1 MTSLF
6 DTDAGLFENSGGD
19 RVAAVMNALASL
31 AKHSPSG
38 HLDGLRAAGGDA
50 LTPNWRTFFE
60 KALAAMPANERS
72 VEALLGELEQSQATL
87 TRKIANNGITY
98 NLYSDALAGQARP
111 WSLDLLPMII
121 DQAQWAQ
128 IERGVSQ
135 RAELLNH
142 ILADVYGEQTL
153 VRGGMLP
160 TALVQGHP
168 AYLRPAHGITP
179 RGKTFL
185 HVAAFDLA
193 RGPDGNWWVMSQRT
207 QAPSGLGYALENRMI
222 VSRLFPDAFRALHV
236 DKLVASYKTL
246 INSLMTHS
254 PAGVDARVVLL
265 TPGPYS
271 ETYFEHVYLARY
283 LGIGLVEGGDLVV
296 RDERVWLKTLK
307 GLEPVDVILR
317 RLDDDFLDPLEL
329 RADSA
334 LGIPGMLQAYRAGNV
349 VLANAP
355 GTGFLES
362 AAILGFLPKI
372 CKAVMGQTLAI
383 PSIASWWCGER
394 SALRTLMPQLN
405 DYVLKPTFNDP
416 GRRFVPAIG
425 KSLSVRER
433 EQWTGR
439 IAMHPEDFSAQAFL
453 PLAHNPSW
461 QGVRSATPTSPVASP
476 IASRAGMVRVFALS
490 NGPGQWHVM
499 PGGLAR
505 IAPEGR
511 DVVSMYRGG
520 SSADIWVITGRN
532 TDEAVPL
539 SSTLTPISAHRAT
552 LGIASRA
559 AENLF
564 WFGRYTERLEN
575 TTRLARVT
583 LEALAGE
590 AEETPETLDWLH
602 RLALSNGLVSK
613 AVPSPKK
620 SATLF
625 ERALIA
631 SLADRTGK
639 LGAYSVAATLES
651 LRFSAFA
658 VRERL
663 ALEQWTL
670 VATSATEFDAAM
682 AGAAGQSGET
692 RNTQQAPN
700 ITTQQAP
707 NITTQQAPNIT
718 TQQALRA
725 LERLTTN
732 VMAMTGAQT
741 DRMTRDDGW
750 RLLSMGRHIE
760 RMSTLAEA
768 LSEAFDTG
776 TLKSDIGFSLVLSF
790 FDSTITYR
798 SRYLQQRDPQ
808 ALAELLA
815 LDRDNPRS
823 LAWISQTLASRIAK
837 LSETPNGTVPSMLTS
852 FDLPHQWKNEEAM
865 ALACADD
872 TEAIVE
878 LLRGARLDAFS
889 ISDALSQRYFSHAE
903 AADTVVGA

>member
-6 DTDAGLFENSGGD
+6 DIDAAGGGD

-31 AKHSPSG
+31 AKRSPAG
-38 HLDGLRAAGGDA
+38 HLDGLRGANGDA
-50 LTPNWRTFFE
+50 LTPPWQTFFE
-60 KALAAMPANERS
+60 KALAALPANERS
-72 VEALLGELEQSQATL
+72 IEALLAELEQSQASL
-87 TRKIANNGITY
+87 TRKIADNGITY
-98 NLYSDALAGQARP
+98 NLYSDAMAGQARP

-142 ILADVYGEQTL
+142 ILADVYGEQML
-153 VRGGMLP
+153 VREGMLP
-160 TALVQGHP
+160 TALIHGHP

-179 RGKTFL
+179 RGNTFL
-185 HVAAFDLA
+185 HIAAFDLA

-236 DKLVASYKTL
+236 DKLADSYKTL
-246 INSLMTHS
+246 INSLMAHS
-254 PAGVDARVVLL
+254 PAGADARVVLL

-283 LGIGLVEGGDLVV
+283 LGIALVEGGDLVV

-307 GLEPVDVILR
+307 GLEPIDVILR

-334 LGIPGMLQAYRAGNV
+334 LGIPGLIQAYRAGNV

-372 CKAVMGQTLAI
+372 CKAVMGETLAI

-405 DYVLKPTFNDP
+405 DYVLKPTFNDR

-439 IAMHPEDFSAQAFL
+439 IALHPEDFSAQAFL

-461 QGVRSATPTSPVASP
+461 QGINAASPNSPITPP
-476 IASRAGMVRVFALS
+476 IASRAAMVRVFALS
-490 NGPGQWHVM
+490 NGPGQWRVM

-520 SSADIWVITGRN
+520 SSADMWVITGHS
-532 TDEAVPL
+532 TDESIPL
-539 SSTLTPISAHRAT
+539 SPTLTPISAHRAT

-583 LEALAGE
+583 LEALASE
-590 AEETPETLDWLH
+590 AEEMPETLDWLH

-620 SATLF
+620 SGTLF

-663 ALEQWTL
+663 ALEQWRL
-670 VATSATEFDAAM
+670 VASSATEFEAAM
-682 AGAAGQSGET
+682 NGAVSET
-692 RNTQQAPN
+692 QK
-700 ITTQQAP
+700 I
-707 NITTQQAPNIT
+707 QQAPNIT

-760 RMSTLAEA
+760 RLSTLAEA
-768 LSEAFDTG
+768 LSEAFVTG
-776 TLKSDIGFSLVLSF
+776 TLNSDVGFSLVLGF

-798 SRYLQQRDPQ
+798 SRYLQQRAPES
-808 ALAELLA
+808 LVELLA

-837 LSETPNGTVPSMLTS
+837 LSDTPSGTVPSMLSS
-852 FDLPHQWKNEEAM
+852 FKLPHQWKSEQVM
-865 ALACADD
+865 ALASAHDSD
-872 TEAIVE
+872 AIIA
-878 LLRGARLDAFS
+878 LLRSARLDAFA

-903 AADTVVGA
+903 AADTVVGL

>member
-6 DTDAGLFENSGGD
+6 DTDSAGGGD

-31 AKHSPSG
+31 AKRSPAG
-38 HLDGLRAAGGDA
+38 HLDGLRVAGGEA
-50 LTPNWRTFFE
+50 LTSSWQTFFE

-72 VEALLGELEQSQATL
+72 LQALLGELEQSQASL
-87 TRKIANNGITY
+87 TRKVADNGITY

-135 RAELLNH
+135 RAELLNR
-142 ILADVYGEQTL
+142 ILADVYGEQML
-153 VRGGMLP
+153 VREGMLP
-160 TALVQGHP
+160 TALIHGHP

-179 RGKTFL
+179 RGDTFL

-236 DKLVASYKTL
+236 DKLAESYKTL
-246 INSLMTHS
+246 INSLMAHS
-254 PAGVDARVVLL
+254 PAGSDARVVLL

-334 LGIPGMLQAYRAGNV
+334 LGIPGLIQAYRAGNV

-372 CKAVMGQTLAI
+372 CKAVMGETLAI

-405 DYVLKPTFNDP
+405 DYVLKPTFNDR

-425 KSLSVRER
+425 KSMSPRER
-433 EQWTGR
+433 EQWVGR
-439 IAMHPEDFSAQAFL
+439 IALHPEDFSAQAFL

-461 QGVRSATPTSPVASP
+461 QGVRATTPTSPNASP
-476 IASRAGMVRVFALS
+476 IHSRAAMVRVFALS
-490 NGPGQWHVM
+490 NGPGQWRVM

-520 SSADIWVITGRN
+520 SSADMWVITGHS
-532 TDEAVPL
+532 TDESIPL
-539 SSTLTPISAHRAT
+539 SPTLTPISAHRAT

-583 LEALAGE
+583 LEALASE
-590 AEETPETLDWLH
+590 AEEMPETLEWLH
-602 RLALSNGLVSK
+602 RLAVSNGLVSK

-620 SATLF
+620 SAILF

-639 LGAYSVAATLES
+639 AGAHSVASTLES
-651 LRFSAFA
+651 LRYSAFA

-663 ALEQWTL
+663 ALEQWRL
-670 VATSATEFDAAM
+670 VATSATEFEAAM
-682 AGAAGQSGET
+682 TIAASQSGEIHT
-692 RNTQQAPN
+692 AQQS
-700 ITTQQAP
+700 
-707 NITTQQAPNIT
+707 
-718 TQQALRA
+718 LRA
-725 LERLTTN
+725 LERLSTN

-760 RMSTLAEA
+760 RLSTLAEA
-768 LSEAFDTG
+768 LAEAFDTG
-776 TLKSDIGFSLVLSF
+776 TLNSDGGFSLVLSF

-798 SRYLQQRDPQ
+798 SRYLQQRAPTS
-808 ALAELLA
+808 LLELLA
-815 LDRDNPRS
+815 LDSDNPRS
-823 LAWISQTLASRIAK
+823 LAWISQTLTSRIAK
-837 LSETPNGTVPSMLTS
+837 LSETPSGTVPAMLTP
-852 FDLPHQWKNEEAM
+852 FDLPHRWIAGEVM
-865 ALACADD
+865 GLACAEDPQ
-872 TEAIVE
+872 AIVE
-878 LLRGARLDAFS
+878 RLQGARLDAFAV
-889 ISDALSQRYFSHAE
+889 SDALSQRYFTHAE
-903 AADTVVGA
+903 VANTVVGA